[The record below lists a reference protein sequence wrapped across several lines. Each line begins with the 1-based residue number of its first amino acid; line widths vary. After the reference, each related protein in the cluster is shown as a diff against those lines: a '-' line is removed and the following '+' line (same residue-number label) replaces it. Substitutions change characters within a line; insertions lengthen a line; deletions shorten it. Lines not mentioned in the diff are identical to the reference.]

1 LLNGEAGQ
9 PVKHGRGLRQGDPLS
24 SMLFILAIDP
34 LQRLLDMATQNGLL
48 HPIGADLVKMRTSLY
63 VDDDALFL
71 RPIASDVANLQH
83 LLHSFGKAIGLC
95 TNILKSEIVRITC
108 EDIDIPTIL
117 GDFQARI
124 TAMPCK
130 YLGLPLRIGRIR
142 KEDEQILID
151 KVAGKLPGWK
161 GRMLNKTGRLTLVN
175 SILSSIVTYHMTVFP
190 LSKWTIN

>member
-95 TNILKSEIVRITC
+95 TNILKSEFVRITC